1 MAVYIYFNRYH
12 VVKPLVLKLPH
23 WAGEGGQSSLKCVV
37 DAHRLEEGKEKY
49 KFKVSE
55 EGDFQSREGC
65 GLIPI
70 DGHCNIFG
78 IAFKESG
85 DSHYYATSLTCTF
98 EEELKAIVKIA
109 ITYSSSVW
117 IEILKKYNKKF
128 EVDMIQTFSFEN
140 MDSGVKIKHNEAK
153 GPGWKICVSEQNQV
167 LPKDILYETHQIR
180 SPKQLEKA
188 VVSGAYP
195 PCLTCR
201 VTFSP
206 EAKESGRRTKVKV
219 YLEGTNHPTNLVF
232 MCPAYEERSLECDS
246 PSEPCTR
253 PQQLPIALTH
263 TTDPLSSSVDSDESF
278 HTPPSHS
285 PTEEQTVNGHFT
297 DD

>member
-1 MAVYIYFNRYH
+1 MYWIPFGIHTLTVGEEGGLFPLQPQAKDGYGDNDVITLEVPEGAINTALCDKLCIRYGVIVYGPFDLPEGYQLGSMAVYIYFNRYH

-117 IEILKKYNKKF
+117 IE
-128 EVDMIQTFSFEN
+128 V
-140 MDSGVKIKHNEAK
+140 
-153 GPGWKICVSEQNQV
+153 
-167 LPKDILYETHQIR
+167 
-180 SPKQLEKA
+180 
-188 VVSGAYP
+188 
-195 PCLTCR
+195 
-201 VTFSP
+201 
-206 EAKESGRRTKVKV
+206 
-219 YLEGTNHPTNLVF
+219 
-232 MCPAYEERSLECDS
+232 RSLS
-246 PSEPCTR
+246 KG
-253 PQQLPIALTH
+253 LLIAY
-263 TTDPLSSSVDSDESF
+263 V
-278 HTPPSHS
+278 
-285 PTEEQTVNGHFT
+285 QKGHFG
-297 DD
+297 